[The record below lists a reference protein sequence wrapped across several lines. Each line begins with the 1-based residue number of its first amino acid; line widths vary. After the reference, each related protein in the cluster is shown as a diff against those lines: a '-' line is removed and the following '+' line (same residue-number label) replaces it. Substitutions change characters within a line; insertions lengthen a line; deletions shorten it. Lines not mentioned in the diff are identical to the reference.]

1 MNPNGLFIYFS
12 TSVIYFY
19 KTRKAMVNF
28 SGIFLR
34 NKIGSE
40 FLCGA
45 YKYWRKREGTFVLK
59 QMAWKLCQ

>member
-1 MNPNGLFIYFS
+1 
-12 TSVIYFY
+12 
-19 KTRKAMVNF
+19 MVNF

-34 NKIGSE
+34 NKLGSE

>member
-1 MNPNGLFIYFS
+1 
-12 TSVIYFY
+12 
-19 KTRKAMVNF
+19 MVNF

-34 NKIGSE
+34 KKIGSE

-45 YKYWRKREGTFVLK
+45 YKYWHKREGTFVLK

>member
-1 MNPNGLFIYFS
+1 
-12 TSVIYFY
+12 
-19 KTRKAMVNF
+19 MVNF

-45 YKYWRKREGTFVLK
+45 YKHWRKREGAFILK
-59 QMAWKLCQ
+59 QIAWKLCH

>member
-1 MNPNGLFIYFS
+1 MNPNGLFTYFS

-45 YKYWRKREGTFVLK
+45 YKHWHKREGAFILK
-59 QMAWKLCQ
+59 QIAWKLCH